1 MRVRSASASLS
12 QRCER
17 TAGPR
22 LLPHNDWCHLHG
34 FKRPDVVSVPAGF
47 DGRVWSL
54 QLTTPKPVTANV
66 ELLAPLPPYVAT
78 DPTPLAVFAD

>member
-1 MRVRSASASLS
+1 
-12 QRCER
+12 
-17 TAGPR
+17 
-22 LLPHNDWCHLHG
+22 
-34 FKRPDVVSVPAGF
+34 VSVPAGF